1 MVASFKKKPLYVAAH
16 KSRRSSVES
25 KNMEDNVI
33 SIRNELNAGSVLSHG
48 ESIIEEVPNGS
59 RNIDIKIPVLKS

>member
-59 RNIDIKIPVLKS
+59 RNIDKKIPVLKS